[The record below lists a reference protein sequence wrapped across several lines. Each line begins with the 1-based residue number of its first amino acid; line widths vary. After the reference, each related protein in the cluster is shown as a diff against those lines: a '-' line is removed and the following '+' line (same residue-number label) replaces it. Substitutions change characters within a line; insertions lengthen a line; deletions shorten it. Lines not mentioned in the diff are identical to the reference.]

1 MFQYGAPFI
10 DYLKF
15 TFFVLAKLKASTI
28 QQPSRELNVETIK
41 L

>member
-1 MFQYGAPFI
+1 MFQYGTPFI

-15 TFFVLAKLKASTI
+15 TFFVLAKLKASAI